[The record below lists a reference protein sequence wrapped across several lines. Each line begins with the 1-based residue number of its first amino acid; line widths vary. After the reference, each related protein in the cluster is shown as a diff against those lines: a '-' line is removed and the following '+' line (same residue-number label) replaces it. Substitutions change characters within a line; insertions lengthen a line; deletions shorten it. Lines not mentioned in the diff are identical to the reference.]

1 MGMDIQIK
9 SALIGAIIPTV
20 GAFAIFFLGDFSTQ
34 SKLERDTV
42 KVLSEKFD
50 SVEKDMSYEDA
61 LQAVFKESEVLK
73 NQLSLAKDD
82 LSSAQSELSKTQN
95 ILSSTE
101 DEFQSKLSEMPKVEY
116 SDFDINING
125 EVTENLKKSFL
136 SIDGRDFVSF
146 DTLNKITNEE
156 VNYSDNVLYIGHDTG
171 TKVDLMDVCPPY
183 DVSSNNYYSED
194 SFEMTGKTY
203 DGFSMVSY
211 GTQYVLVNI
220 EGKYSNL
227 IFDFGHID
235 GEDKCDCTLNIYL
248 DDKLEKTIE
257 QRADA
262 NVSHIN
268 IPLNYSN
275 HLKFEFYSDYLTRYG
290 LGNIKLKY

>member
-1 MGMDIQIK
+1 M
-9 SALIGAIIPTV
+9 
-20 GAFAIFFLGDFSTQ
+20 
-34 SKLERDTV
+34 
-42 KVLSEKFD
+42 
-50 SVEKDMSYEDA
+50 
-61 LQAVFKESEVLK
+61 
-73 NQLSLAKDD
+73 N
-82 LSSAQSELSKTQN
+82 
-95 ILSSTE
+95 
-101 DEFQSKLSEMPKVEY
+101 
-116 SDFDINING
+116 
-125 EVTENLKKSFL
+125 
-136 SIDGRDFVSF
+136 
-146 DTLNKITNEE
+146 
-156 VNYSDNVLYIGHDTG
+156 
-171 TKVDLMDVCPPY
+171 VCPPY
-183 DVSSNNYYSED
+183 DVSYGDYYSDD

-235 GEDKCDCTLNIYL
+235 GEDKCNCTLNIYL

-275 HLKFEFYSDYLTRYG
+275 HLKIEFYSDYRTRYG
-290 LGNIKLKY
+290 LGNIKLKYSNYFLDFCAD

>member
-1 MGMDIQIK
+1 MDIQIK

-20 GAFAIFFLGDFSTQ
+20 GAFVIFFLGDFSTQ

-50 SVEKDMSYEDA
+50 TVKKDMSYEDA
-61 LQAVFKESEVLK
+61 LQAVFKGNEDLK
-73 NQLSLAKDD
+73 NQLSLMNDE
-82 LSSAQSELSKTQN
+82 LLSAQNELSETQN
-95 ILSSTE
+95 ILSSKE
-101 DEFQSKLSEMPKVEY
+101 EELQNKLSEAPKVEY

-136 SIDGRDFVSF
+136 NIDGRDFVSF
-146 DTLNKITNEE
+146 DILNKITNEE
-156 VNYSDNVLYIGHDTG
+156 INYSDNVLYIGHATG
-171 TKVDLMDVCPPY
+171 KKVNLMDVCPPY
-183 DVSSNNYYSED
+183 DVSIGNYYNED
-194 SFEMTGKTY
+194 LFEMAGKTY
-203 DGFSMVSY
+203 DGFSMGSGSVE
-211 GTQYVLVNI
+211 YVLVNL

-227 IFDFGHID
+227 MFDFGHVD
-235 GEDKCDCTLNIYL
+235 GESKYDCTLNIYL

-262 NVSHIN
+262 NVSHIK

-275 HLKFEFYSDYLTRYG
+275 HLKFEFCIPHWTRYG

>member
-136 SIDGRDFVSF
+136 SIDGRDFISF
-146 DTLNKITNEE
+146 DTLNKLT
-156 VNYSDNVLYIGHDTG
+156 T
-171 TKVDLMDVCPPY
+171 P
-183 DVSSNNYYSED
+183 
-194 SFEMTGKTY
+194 TGKPV
-203 DGFSMVSY
+203 GFSLPSVARNRTSF
-211 GTQYVLVNI
+211 
-220 EGKYSNL
+220 S
-227 IFDFGHID
+227 DFGVTSII
-235 GEDKCDCTLNIYL
+235 L
-248 DDKLEKTIE
+248 
-257 QRADA
+257 
-262 NVSHIN
+262 
-268 IPLNYSN
+268 
-275 HLKFEFYSDYLTRYG
+275 FE
-290 LGNIKLKY
+290 

>member
-1 MGMDIQIK
+1 MDIQIK

-61 LQAVFKESEVLK
+61 LQAVFKENEDFK
-73 NQLSLAKDD
+73 NQLSLMNDE
-82 LSSAQSELSKTQN
+82 LSSAQNELSETQN
-95 ILSSTE
+95 ILSSKE
-101 DEFQSKLSEMPKVEY
+101 EELQNKISETPKVEY

-125 EVTENLKKSFL
+125 EVTENLKKAFL
-136 SIDGRDFVSF
+136 NIDGRDFISF

-156 VNYSDNVLYIGHDTG
+156 VNYSDNVLYIGHTTG
-171 TKVDLMDVCPPY
+171 TKVDLMDTCPPY
-183 DVSSNNYYSED
+183 DVSDSYDYNED

-203 DGFSMVSY
+203 DGFSMELY
-211 GTQYVLVNI
+211 GTEYVLVNL

-227 IFDFGHID
+227 MFDFGHVD
-235 GEDKCDCTLNIYL
+235 GEGKNDCTLNIYL

-268 IPLNYSN
+268 VPLNYSN
-275 HLKFEFYSDYLTRYG
+275 HLKFEFYSPHTTRYG
-290 LGNIKLKY
+290 LGNIKLEY

>member
-1 MGMDIQIK
+1 MENDRK
-9 SALIGAIIPTV
+9 TAVVVAVIGATATIFAAIIGAKWGKENVEVTV
-20 GAFAIFFLGDFSTQ
+20 
-34 SKLERDTV
+34 
-42 KVLSEKFD
+42 
-50 SVEKDMSYEDA
+50 SVNGESVILKDADIKEIAKENED
-61 LQAVFKESEVLK
+61 LK
-73 NQLSLAKDD
+73 NQLSLVNDD
-82 LSSAQSELSKTQN
+82 LSSTQSELSETKKTLSTKEEELQN
-95 ILSSTE
+95 
-101 DEFQSKLSEMPKVEY
+101 KLSEAPKVEY

-125 EVTENLKKSFL
+125 EVTENLKKAFL
-136 SIDGRDFVSF
+136 NIDGRDFISF
-146 DTLNKITNEE
+146 DILNKITNEE
-156 VNYSDNVLYIGHDTG
+156 INYSDNVLYIGHTTG
-171 TKVDLMDVCPPY
+171 KKVNLMNVCPPY
-183 DVSSNNYYSED
+183 DVSYGDYYSDD

-235 GEDKCDCTLNIYL
+235 GEDKCNCTLNIYL

-275 HLKFEFYSDYLTRYG
+275 HLKIEFYSDYRTRYG